1 MILPFP
7 KKGSIL
13 AQSSVLVLV
22 TIQLCSRG
30 ARGTGQV
37 PTAEQQIQCHI
48 VCSAG
53 SPWDTLPLPGQ
64 RVGCLVQQEASVHD
78 SLAGNMQQGSK
89 ILWEHFRLLFA
100 RLSVTFLKGKSD
112 LCVVPSLRTILTPV
126 VPFGKDMRSSSR
138 QMWMDL
144 VTV

>member
-48 VCSAG
+48 VFSRIPMGYTPITWPEGWLVGAAG
-53 SPWDTLPLPGQ
+53 S
-64 RVGCLVQQEASVHD
+64 
-78 SLAGNMQQGSK
+78 
-89 ILWEHFRLLFA
+89 
-100 RLSVTFLKGKSD
+100 
-112 LCVVPSLRTILTPV
+112 LCA
-126 VPFGKDMRSSSR
+126 
-138 QMWMDL
+138 
-144 VTV
+144 